1 MLNVKGLNDIQSVSN
16 FANSA
21 SSLGLLG
28 ENGQDSKKL
37 QTFLNTASG
46 AGALV
51 AGKVDIEAVSN
62 TVNILQG
69 SGILPATLHQPTQVL
84 TLLNSAKNLGINS
97 TNIAQKV
104 SAALDI
110 AKKAG
115 IKLGTLKKPSSNQQE
130 KQGPPPEAG
139 KAITWEKLYFAPYNF
154 KDILELDITQDI
166 NKHACLHIRGTLTDP
181 PKGQESQDYVQ
192 LTEQYTPVALSYT
205 DPKGAKKFLFQGVV
219 TSIQQHTT
227 GELKYL
233 DIEARSFSYLMD
245 IKKCS
250 RSFQRHQEPYSYIFD
265 RINDSARQ
273 YIPDLTGDALAAQ
286 DTEASQTTEK
296 LIIQYQ
302 ETDWTFLKR
311 MASHFNIGLTP
322 DVTLNTA
329 KIYFGLSP
337 KPQEEQKSDQT
348 ESGQDDQSDG
358 SKKEESAGP
367 ELCVS
372 TYKIRRDTA
381 NYSIS
386 TNNNRKNSQQNF
398 SENDFTYCE
407 AQSLDILQLGQPV
420 TFLNL
425 TWYIRAIHTIMVK
438 GAINNIYTLTT
449 QQGLMQDD
457 LFNTKLAGISLPGVV
472 KEVVNDQVRV
482 HITQIDQEWDDGAT
496 WFFPYTTIYSSP
508 DGSGWYCMPE
518 IGDSVRVYFSNNME
532 EAGVAASSVNLTPSK
547 RGSRSD
553 PDTKIISTVYG
564 KQIILTPGGI
574 QIIANGNLLMTL
586 SDDGGLTINSDKKI
600 VLSADDDILISS
612 QSQLTVNGKSG
623 VSLSQGGGS
632 INITADVNIGGNQV
646 KIQP

>member
-28 ENGQDSKKL
+28 ESGQDSKKL

-46 AGALV
+46 AGALA
-51 AGKVDIEAVSN
+51 AGKVDMEAVSN

-69 SGILPATLHQPTQVL
+69 SGILPASLHQPTQVL
-84 TLLNSAKNLGINS
+84 TLLNSAKNLGINN

-115 IKLGTLKKPSSNQQE
+115 IKLGTPKKPSSNQQE
-130 KQGPPPEAG
+130 KQGPPPDAG
-139 KAITWEKLYFAPYNF
+139 KAITWEKLYFAPYHF
-154 KDILELDITQDI
+154 KDILELDITQGI
-166 NKHACLHIRGTLTDP
+166 NEHACLHIRGTLTDP
-181 PKGQESQDYVQ
+181 PDGQSQDYVQ
-192 LTEQYTPVALSYT
+192 MTEQNTPVTLHYT
-205 DPKGAKKFLFQGVV
+205 DSTGAIRCLFQGVV
-219 TSIQQHTT
+219 ISVRQQTIA
-227 GELKYL
+227 GLKYL
-233 DIEARSFSYLMD
+233 DIEACSFSYLLD
-245 IKKCS
+245 IKKHS
-250 RSFQRHQEPYSYIFD
+250 RSFQREQEPYSYVFE
-265 RINDSARQ
+265 RVNDLARQ
-273 YIPDLTGDALAAQ
+273 YIPDLTGDVLAAQ
-286 DTEASQTTEK
+286 DKEASQTTEK

-322 DVTLNTA
+322 DVTFDSA
-329 KIYFGLSP
+329 KIYFGLPP
-337 KPQEEQKSDQT
+337 KPQEDNQGESQQDGEAEGGKQAEQK
-348 ESGQDDQSDG
+348 
-358 SKKEESAGP
+358 GP
-367 ELCVS
+367 ELNVS
-372 TYKIRRDTA
+372 AYKIRRQTA
-381 NYSIS
+381 DYSVA
-386 TNNNRKNSQQNF
+386 TNNNRKNSALTF

-407 AQSLDILQLGQPV
+407 AQSLDILQLGQQV

-438 GAINNIYTLTT
+438 GAINSIYTLTT

-457 LFNTKLAGISLPGVV
+457 LLNTKLAGISLRGIV
-472 KEVVNDQVRV
+472 KEVVKDEVRV
-482 HITQIDQEWDDGAT
+482 HIHAIDQEWDDGGT

-518 IGDSVRVYFSNNME
+518 IGDNVRIYFPNNK
-532 EAGVAASSVNLTPSK
+532 EAESVAASSVNFASYK
-547 RGSRSD
+547 RGRRDD
-553 PDTKIISTVYG
+553 PDSKIISTVYG
-564 KQIILTPGGI
+564 KQIIITPGGI

-600 VLSADDDILISS
+600 ILNADDDIIIAS
-612 QSQLTVNGKSG
+612 QSRVEVRGKAE

-632 INITADVNIGGNQV
+632 INITDNINIGGNQV